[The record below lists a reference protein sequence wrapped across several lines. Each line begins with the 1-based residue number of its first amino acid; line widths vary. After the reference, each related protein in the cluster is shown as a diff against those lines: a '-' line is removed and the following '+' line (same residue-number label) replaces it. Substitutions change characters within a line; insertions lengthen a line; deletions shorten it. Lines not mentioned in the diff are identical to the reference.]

1 MPSYHTSGFL
11 TKFPCSIS
19 SRRDLWIILDIP
31 TSARYLT
38 CNLMVF
44 DYHIGR
50 KDSDNDRERSIQD
63 TSNSGIL
70 YHELCRC
77 HFPSISLLDYNKSIS
92 IDSAYSRHAC
102 THAILFTH
110 RGISLWMECEPVT
123 AGVIISPIF
132 QRISLFIGSE
142 NSSD

>member
-50 KDSDNDRERSIQD
+50 KDSDNDRESLID

-70 YHELCRC
+70 YRELCR

-92 IDSAYSRHAC
+92 INSAYSRHMHSRD
-102 THAILFTH
+102 TLH
-110 RGISLWMECEPVT
+110 P
-123 AGVIISPIF
+123 
-132 QRISLFIGSE
+132 QRHFVVDGM
-142 NSSD
+142 